1 MICTK
6 CGKNQAEV
14 LISGKYLCVY
24 CARSEIVKRFR
35 KELSLSKFLD
45 REDKVMI
52 LTTENFMDVAN
63 LIEKLLYNIC
73 KSCKLDVLI
82 DKIDEE
88 EDINKTLWKLM
99 IKIRESDFK
108 KIILPFTADFFLS
121 YLIYSISTGY
131 MGYLDLYSQSIQ
143 LYSKKIFIPFYSTP
157 RFELLGFSEITGEL
171 KTKDAFL
178 NEIIKWE
185 SKQFV
190 DNEIYHTFGKSIN
203 IIKLENRRRCK
214 ICNAIIEHGDCC
226 KYCSESFSHLC
237 SKQSQKQEL
246 AEKV

>member
-14 LISGKYLCVY
+14 LISGKYLCVH

-45 REDKVMI
+45 REDRVVI
-52 LTTENFMDVAN
+52 LTTENFMDVSS
-63 LIEKLLYNIC
+63 LIEKLIYNIC
-73 KSCKLDVLI
+73 KSCKLDVII
-82 DKIDEE
+82 DKINEE
-88 EDINKTLWKLM
+88 EDINKTLWKIM
-99 IKIRESDFK
+99 IKIRETDFK

-131 MGYLDLYSQSIQ
+131 MGYLELYS
-143 LYSKKIFIPFYSTP
+143 LVVEVYSKKIFVPFYSTP

-178 NEIIKWE
+178 NEIIKWA
-185 SKQFV
+185 SKQFA
-190 DNEIYHTFGKSIN
+190 DNEIYHTFGSSIN
-203 IIKLENRRRCK
+203 VIKLENRKRCK
-214 ICNAIIEHGDCC
+214 ICNAIIERGDCC
-226 KYCSESFSHLC
+226 KYCLESFSHLC
-237 SKQSQKQEL
+237 SEQSQKQEL
-246 AEKV
+246 EEKA